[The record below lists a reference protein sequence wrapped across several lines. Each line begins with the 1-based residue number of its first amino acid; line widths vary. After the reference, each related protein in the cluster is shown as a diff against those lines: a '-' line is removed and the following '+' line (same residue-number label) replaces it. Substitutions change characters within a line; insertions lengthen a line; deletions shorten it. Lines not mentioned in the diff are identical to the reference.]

1 MLLGTH
7 ALAHR
12 CFDLSSVMVW
22 WAHLVQAGVS
32 KAFKSEVAFLSILL
46 CP

>member
-22 WAHLVQAGVS
+22 WAHLVQAGVLQ
-32 KAFKSEVAFLSILL
+32 VRGSIFVYTTV
-46 CP
+46 PMS